1 MIEQKSTALFESECK
16 KMKLICDADTP
27 LGVLHDYLMAVKGEI
42 VDRMQ
47 NAQKKEQEIAKQQM
61 KESEECNDC

>member
-27 LGVLHDYLMAVKGEI
+27 LGVLHDYLMALKGEI
-42 VDRMQ
+42 VERMQ
-47 NAQKKEQEIAKQQM
+47 TAQKQEQEIAKQVM
-61 KESEECNDC
+61 KESEECNDS